1 MRLFVIYTIRFYRYD
16 YTKNNNLIT
25 QYDPRQG
32 GTTMIRRSLFVKN
45 KIAIGLAA
53 ASLALTT
60 ASSQA
65 VTFDAG
71 GFDITFDSTFSYG
84 QSIRVEDRDFSL
96 IGKSNNP
103 AFDWTG
109 YNPALNTIYSSQD
122 VWAQSGSYSNNG
134 DAGNLN
140 FDSGDSF
147 SKLLK
152 GTHDLS
158 INKDNYGLFTRFM
171 YFYDFA
177 LMDGDFAYANPT
189 SGQSVD
195 PCDDEDTKE
204 QSCADIRLLDAF
216 VWADFDLNDGKNP
229 LSVRLGQ
236 QVVNWGESTLI
247 SHGINVNPVDI
258 DRLKAPGAELKEAFI
273 PVGMLWASLGITD
286 NITLEGFYQYQWH
299 ETRLPAA
306 GTYFSTNDFAA
317 ENGYHQNVQ
326 LGFTSNPDIDV
337 AFLTES
343 LNNLTATYAQVAAAQ
358 GINPTSPEGQALLA
372 NMYLAHPTKVAL
384 KGKGSNG
391 KTEPDDG
398 GQYGLRLGIFL
409 PEWNDT
415 EIALYH
421 VNYHS
426 RRPLISGR
434 VSNFSQAAIAQD
446 LAMLSTTEITDD
458 NVADLVAFSKAE
470 NEYPEDIKLYGV
482 SFNTT
487 IGETAFAGEFAFRQD
502 EPLQID
508 DVELLYTAMPE
519 QLAVAGIRPDFAG
532 ISQMSIGDAISS
544 VGPGEVAK
552 GYIER
557 DTSQIQFTATHLF
570 GPSLGADSWAVVGEV
585 GAVKIHD
592 MPDYDEM
599 RLNVSGTGRS
609 GVITGPGTTDYSTL
623 HLGLSN
629 GPEEKSFATGSSWG
643 YRLIAKGDYFNLYN
657 GINFSPRFVF
667 SHDVNGNT
675 PDPMFLFIEDRKSLG
690 ATMNF
695 NYQNAWSLDVSYNS
709 FWGGGGVN
717 TSSDRDYVSFN
728 LKYSI

>member
-1 MRLFVIYTIRFYRYD
+1 M
-16 YTKNNNLIT
+16 IT
-25 QYDPRQG
+25 HNYPRQG
-32 GTTMIRRSLFVKN
+32 GYTMIRRSLFVKN

-53 ASLALTT
+53 ASLGLSA
-60 ASSQA
+60 AA
-65 VTFDAG
+65 NAANFEIG
-71 GFDITFDSTFSYG
+71 GFDVTFDSTFSYG
-84 QSIRVEDRDFSL
+84 QSVRVEDRDFDI

-109 YNPALNTIYSSQD
+109 YNPSLNTIYSSQD
-122 VWAQSGSYSNNG
+122 VWAQPGSYSNNG

-158 INKDNYGLFTRFM
+158 ISKDNYGLFTRFM
-171 YFYDFA
+171 YFYDFE
-177 LMDGDFAYANPT
+177 LMDGDRAYVNPT
-189 SGQSVD
+189 SGQGVD
-195 PCDDEDTKE
+195 PCDDDDTKE
-204 QSCADIRLLDAF
+204 QSCADIRLLDAY
-216 VWADFDLNDGKNP
+216 VWANFDLNDGNNP
-229 LSVRLGQ
+229 LSIRLGQ

-273 PVGMLWASLGITD
+273 PVGMLWASLGITE

-317 ENGYHQNVQ
+317 ENGYQQNVQ
-326 LGFTSNPDIDV
+326 LGFTSNPDIDM
-337 AFLTES
+337 AFLTDS
-343 LNNLTATYAQVAAAQ
+343 LNNLYTNFAQVAAAQ
-358 GINPTSPEGQALLA
+358 GIDPTSAEGQALLA

-384 KGKGSNG
+384 KGKGDNG

-398 GQYGLRLGIFL
+398 GQYGLRLGVFL

-415 EIALYH
+415 EVALYH

-446 LAMLSTTEITDD
+446 LAMIATTEITDD

-470 NEYPEDIKLYGV
+470 NDYPEDIKLYGL

-487 IGETAFAGEFAFRQD
+487 IGETAFAGEFAFRKD

-519 QLAVAGIRPDFAG
+519 QLALAGIRPDFAG
-532 ISQMSIGDAISS
+532 ISQMSFGDAISS
-544 VGPGEVAK
+544 VAAGEVAQ

-609 GVITGPGTTDYSTL
+609 GVITGPGTTDYTTL
-623 HLGLSN
+623 QLGLSN
-629 GPEEKSFATGSSWG
+629 GPEEKSFATASSWG

-690 ATMNF
+690 VTMNF

-709 FWGGGGVN
+709 FWGGGDIN
-717 TSSDRDYVSFN
+717 TFSDRDYVSFN

>member
-1 MRLFVIYTIRFYRYD
+1 
-16 YTKNNNLIT
+16 
-25 QYDPRQG
+25 
-32 GTTMIRRSLFVKN
+32 MIRRSLFVKN

-53 ASLALTT
+53 ASLGLSA
-60 ASSQA
+60 AA
-65 VTFDAG
+65 NAANFEVG
-71 GFDITFDSTFSYG
+71 GFDVTFDSTFSYG
-84 QSIRVEDRDFSL
+84 QSVRVEDRDFDI

-109 YNPALNTIYSSQD
+109 YNPSLNTIYSSQD
-122 VWAQSGSYSNNG
+122 VWAQPGSYSNNG

-158 INKDNYGLFTRFM
+158 ISKDNYGLFTRFM
-171 YFYDFA
+171 YFYDFE
-177 LMDGDFAYANPT
+177 LMDGDRAYVNPT
-189 SGQSVD
+189 SGQGVD
-195 PCDDEDTKE
+195 PCDDDDTKE
-204 QSCADIRLLDAF
+204 QSCADIRLLDAY
-216 VWADFDLNDGKNP
+216 VWANFDLNDGNNP
-229 LSVRLGQ
+229 LSIRLGQ

-273 PVGMLWASLGITD
+273 PVGMLWASLGITE

-317 ENGYHQNVQ
+317 ENGYQQNVQ
-326 LGFTSNPDIDV
+326 LGFTSNPDIDM
-337 AFLTES
+337 AFLTDS
-343 LNNLTATYAQVAAAQ
+343 LNNLYTNFAQVAAAQ
-358 GINPTSPEGQALLA
+358 GIDPTSTEGQALLA

-384 KGKGSNG
+384 KGKGDNG

-398 GQYGLRLGIFL
+398 GQYGLRLGVFL

-415 EIALYH
+415 EVALYH

-446 LAMLSTTEITDD
+446 LAMIATTEITDD

-470 NEYPEDIKLYGV
+470 NDYPEDIKLYGL

-487 IGETAFAGEFAFRQD
+487 IGETAFAGEFAFRKD

-519 QLAVAGIRPDFAG
+519 QLALAGIRPDFAG
-532 ISQMSIGDAISS
+532 ISQMSFGDAISS
-544 VGPGEVAK
+544 VAAGEVAQ

-609 GVITGPGTTDYSTL
+609 GVITGPGTTDYTTL
-623 HLGLSN
+623 QLGLSN
-629 GPEEKSFATGSSWG
+629 GPEEKSFATASSWG

-690 ATMNF
+690 VTMNF

-709 FWGGGGVN
+709 FWGGGDIN
-717 TSSDRDYVSFN
+717 TFSDRDYVSFN

>member
-1 MRLFVIYTIRFYRYD
+1 M
-16 YTKNNNLIT
+16 IT
-25 QYDPRQG
+25 HNYPRQG
-32 GTTMIRRSLFVKN
+32 GYTMIRRSLFVKN

-53 ASLALTT
+53 ASLGLSA
-60 ASSQA
+60 AA
-65 VTFDAG
+65 NAANFEVG
-71 GFDITFDSTFSYG
+71 GFDVTFDSTFSYG
-84 QSIRVEDRDFSL
+84 QSVRVEDRDFDI

-109 YNPALNTIYSSQD
+109 YNPSLNTIYSSQD
-122 VWAQSGSYSNNG
+122 VWAQPGSYSNNG

-158 INKDNYGLFTRFM
+158 ISKDNYGLFTRFM
-171 YFYDFA
+171 YFYDFE
-177 LMDGDFAYANPT
+177 LMDGDRAYVNPT
-189 SGQSVD
+189 SGQGVD
-195 PCDDEDTKE
+195 PCDDDDTKE
-204 QSCADIRLLDAF
+204 QSCADIRLLDAY
-216 VWADFDLNDGKNP
+216 VWANFDLNDGNNP
-229 LSVRLGQ
+229 LSIRLGQ

-273 PVGMLWASLGITD
+273 PVGMLWASLGITE

-317 ENGYHQNVQ
+317 ENGYQQNVQ
-326 LGFTSNPDIDV
+326 LGFTSNPDIDM
-337 AFLTES
+337 AFLTDS
-343 LNNLTATYAQVAAAQ
+343 LNNLYTNFAQVAAAQ
-358 GINPTSPEGQALLA
+358 GIDPTSAEGQALLA

-384 KGKGSNG
+384 KGKGDNG

-398 GQYGLRLGIFL
+398 GQYGLRLGVFL

-415 EIALYH
+415 EVALYH

-434 VSNFSQAAIAQD
+434 VSNFSQASIAQD
-446 LAMLSTTEITDD
+446 LAMIATTEITDD

-470 NEYPEDIKLYGV
+470 NDYPEDIKLYGL

-487 IGETAFAGEFAFRQD
+487 IGETAFAGEFAFRKD

-519 QLAVAGIRPDFAG
+519 QLALAGIRPDFAG
-532 ISQMSIGDAISS
+532 ISQMSFGDAISS
-544 VGPGEVAK
+544 VAAGEVAQ

-609 GVITGPGTTDYSTL
+609 GVITGPGTTDYTTL
-623 HLGLSN
+623 QLGLSN
-629 GPEEKSFATGSSWG
+629 GPEEKSFATASSWG

-690 ATMNF
+690 VTMNF

-709 FWGGGGVN
+709 FWGGGDIN
-717 TSSDRDYVSFN
+717 TFSDRDYVSFN

>member
-1 MRLFVIYTIRFYRYD
+1 M
-16 YTKNNNLIT
+16 IT
-25 QYDPRQG
+25 HNYPRQG
-32 GTTMIRRSLFVKN
+32 GYTMIRRSLFVKN

-53 ASLALTT
+53 ASLGLSA
-60 ASSQA
+60 AA
-65 VTFDAG
+65 NAANFEVG
-71 GFDITFDSTFSYG
+71 GFDVTFDSTFSYG
-84 QSIRVEDRDFSL
+84 QSVRVEDRDFDI

-109 YNPALNTIYSSQD
+109 YNPSLNTIYSSQD
-122 VWAQSGSYSNNG
+122 VWAQPGSYSNNG

-158 INKDNYGLFTRFM
+158 ISKDNYGLFTRFM
-171 YFYDFA
+171 YFYDFE
-177 LMDGDFAYANPT
+177 LMDGDRAYVNPT
-189 SGQSVD
+189 SGQGVD
-195 PCDDEDTKE
+195 PCDDDDTKE
-204 QSCADIRLLDAF
+204 QSCADIRLLDAY
-216 VWADFDLNDGKNP
+216 VWANFDLNDGNNP
-229 LSVRLGQ
+229 LSIRLGQ

-273 PVGMLWASLGITD
+273 PVGMLWASLGITE

-317 ENGYHQNVQ
+317 ENGYQQNVQ
-326 LGFTSNPDIDV
+326 LGFTSNPDIDM
-337 AFLTES
+337 AFLTDS
-343 LNNLTATYAQVAAAQ
+343 LNNLYTNFAQVAAAQ
-358 GINPTSPEGQALLA
+358 GIDPTSAEGQALLA

-384 KGKGSNG
+384 KGKGDNG

-398 GQYGLRLGIFL
+398 GQYGLRLGVFL

-415 EIALYH
+415 EVALYH

-446 LAMLSTTEITDD
+446 LAMIATTEITDD

-470 NEYPEDIKLYGV
+470 NDYPEDIKLYGL

-487 IGETAFAGEFAFRQD
+487 IAETAFAGEFAFRKD

-519 QLAVAGIRPDFAG
+519 QLALAGIRPDFAG
-532 ISQMSIGDAISS
+532 ISQMSFGDAISS
-544 VGPGEVAK
+544 VAAGEVAQ

-609 GVITGPGTTDYSTL
+609 GVITGPGTTDYTTL
-623 HLGLSN
+623 QLGLSN
-629 GPEEKSFATGSSWG
+629 GPEEKSFATASSWG

-690 ATMNF
+690 VTMNF

-709 FWGGGGVN
+709 FWGGGDIN
-717 TSSDRDYVSFN
+717 TFSDRDYVSFN

>member
-1 MRLFVIYTIRFYRYD
+1 
-16 YTKNNNLIT
+16 
-25 QYDPRQG
+25 
-32 GTTMIRRSLFVKN
+32 MIRRSLFVKN
-45 KIAIGLAA
+45 RIAIGLAA
-53 ASLALTT
+53 ASLGLSA
-60 ASSQA
+60 ASTQA
-65 VTFDAG
+65 VTFEAG

-84 QSIRVEDRDFSL
+84 QSVRAEDRDFNL

-109 YNPALNTIYSSQD
+109 YNPALNNTIYSSQD
-122 VWAQSGSYSNNG
+122 VWAQPGSYSNNG

-177 LMDGDFAYANPT
+177 LMDGNHAYSNPT
-189 SGQSVD
+189 SGQGVD
-195 PCDDEDTKE
+195 PCDDKDTKA

-216 VWADFDLNDGKNP
+216 VWADFDLNDGNNP

-273 PVGMLWASLGITD
+273 PIGMLWASLGITE
-286 NITLEGFYQYQWH
+286 NITLEGFYQYQWQ

-317 ENGYHQNVQ
+317 ENGYQQNVQ

-337 AFLTES
+337 AFLTDS
-343 LNNLTATYAQVAAAQ
+343 LNNLTSDFALAAAAQ
-358 GINPTSPEGQALLA
+358 GIDPSSAEGSALLA
-372 NMYLAHPTKVAL
+372 QMYLAYPTKVAL
-384 KGKGSNG
+384 KGKGDNG
-391 KTEPDDG
+391 KTEPEDG

-409 PEWNDT
+409 PEFNDT

-446 LAMLSTTEITDD
+446 LAMIMTTEITSD
-458 NVADLVAFSKAE
+458 NVADLTAFSKAE
-470 NEYPEDIKLYGV
+470 NDYPEDIKLYGL

-519 QLAVAGIRPDFAG
+519 QLALAGLRPDFAG
-532 ISQMSIGDAISS
+532 ISQMSFGDDISS
-544 VGPGEVAK
+544 VGAGEVAQ

-585 GAVKIHD
+585 GAVKIHN
-592 MPDYDEM
+592 MPEYDEM

-609 GVITGPGTTDYSTL
+609 GTITGPGTTDYSTL
-623 HLGLSN
+623 QLGLSN
-629 GPEEKSFATGSSWG
+629 GAEEKSFATASSWG
-643 YRLIAKGDYFNLYN
+643 YRLIAKGDYFNLYK

-709 FWGGGGVN
+709 FWGGGDIN
-717 TSSDRDYVSFN
+717 TFSDRDYVSFN

>member
-1 MRLFVIYTIRFYRYD
+1 
-16 YTKNNNLIT
+16 
-25 QYDPRQG
+25 
-32 GTTMIRRSLFVKN
+32 MIRRSLFVKN

-53 ASLALTT
+53 ASLGLSA
-60 ASSQA
+60 AA
-65 VTFDAG
+65 NAANFEVG
-71 GFDITFDSTFSYG
+71 GFDVTFDSTFSYG
-84 QSIRVEDRDFSL
+84 QSVRVEDRDFDI

-109 YNPALNTIYSSQD
+109 YNPSLNTIYSSQD
-122 VWAQSGSYSNNG
+122 VWAQPGSYSNNG

-158 INKDNYGLFTRFM
+158 ISKDNYGLFTRFM
-171 YFYDFA
+171 YFYDFE
-177 LMDGDFAYANPT
+177 LMDGDRAYVNPT
-189 SGQSVD
+189 SGQGVD
-195 PCDDEDTKE
+195 PCDDDDTKE
-204 QSCADIRLLDAF
+204 QSCADIRLLDAY
-216 VWADFDLNDGKNP
+216 VWANFDLNDGNNP
-229 LSVRLGQ
+229 LSIRLGQ

-273 PVGMLWASLGITD
+273 PVGMLWASLGITE

-317 ENGYHQNVQ
+317 ENGYQQNVQ
-326 LGFTSNPDIDV
+326 LGFTSNPDIDM
-337 AFLTES
+337 AFLTDS
-343 LNNLTATYAQVAAAQ
+343 LNNLYTNFAQVAAAQ
-358 GINPTSPEGQALLA
+358 GIDPTSAEGQALLA

-384 KGKGSNG
+384 KGKGDNG

-398 GQYGLRLGIFL
+398 GQYGLRLGVFL

-415 EIALYH
+415 EVALYH

-446 LAMLSTTEITDD
+446 LAMIATTEITDD
-458 NVADLVAFSKAE
+458 NVADLIAFSKAE
-470 NEYPEDIKLYGV
+470 NDYPEDIKLYGL

-487 IGETAFAGEFAFRQD
+487 IGETAFAGEFAFRKD

-519 QLAVAGIRPDFAG
+519 QLALAGIRPDFAG
-532 ISQMSIGDAISS
+532 ISQMSFGDAISS
-544 VGPGEVAK
+544 VAAGEVAQ

-609 GVITGPGTTDYSTL
+609 GVITGPGTTDYTTL
-623 HLGLSN
+623 QLGLSN
-629 GPEEKSFATGSSWG
+629 GPEEKSFATASSWG

-690 ATMNF
+690 VTMNF

-709 FWGGGGVN
+709 FWGGGDIN
-717 TSSDRDYVSFN
+717 TFSDRDYVSFN